1 MIDRYYERYGRR
13 PMGVAADNTY
23 GNGELLQWLDDRGIT
38 PYIRVKEGPN
48 SPPDLYGIEKFTYV
62 PEENCYLCPAGKP
75 LNYVGINKRNRA
87 HRYYSTVKRCRGCG
101 QKPQCT
107 RGKFRTIA
115 IHTCEAARQKADEV
129 AKTPEFAVALRKRR
143 KVEALFSELKN
154 LIGLRRLRLRRIKF
168 VRELPSCCGTE
179 PETTGAVPQHES
191 ATSDGKRVSNHLPKE
206 KHESE
211 ETPLRENASSKRV
224 FQHQRAISPVTANM
238 TGSRDELGSSSAF
251 PNARQTLISGLTNA
265 TISLECAGRARFR

>member
-1 MIDRYYERYGRR
+1 
-13 PMGVAADNTY
+13 
-23 GNGELLQWLDDRGIT
+23 
-38 PYIRVKEGPN
+38 
-48 SPPDLYGIEKFTYV
+48 
-62 PEENCYLCPAGKP
+62 
-75 LNYVGINKRNRA
+75 
-87 HRYYSTVKRCRGCG
+87 
-101 QKPQCT
+101 
-107 RGKFRTIA
+107 
-115 IHTCEAARQKADEV
+115 RQKADEV

-168 VRELPSCCGTE
+168 VRPSCCGTE

-224 FQHQRAISPVTANM
+224 FQHQRDITTA
-238 TGSRDELGSSSAF
+238 TRDSLQ
-251 PNARQTLISGLTNA
+251 QTLDCQNDGD
-265 TISLECAGRARFR
+265 RDHHQ

>member
-1 MIDRYYERYGRR
+1 MARCWWDYALHSREGRS
-13 PMGVAADNTY
+13 
-23 GNGELLQWLDDRGIT
+23 ELA
-38 PYIRVKEGPN
+38 
-48 SPPDLYGIEKFTYV
+48 PDLYGIEKFTYV

-143 KVEALFSELKN
+143 KVKALFSELKN

-168 VRELPSCCGTE
+168 VREQFYLSCCGTE

-191 ATSDGKRVSNHLPKE
+191 ATSDGKRVSNHYQKKTRIGRNSPE
-206 KHESE
+206 G
-211 ETPLRENASSKRV
+211 KRV
-224 FQHQRAISPVTANM
+224 FEASFSTPTRFFTNYRPKRHP
-238 TGSRDELGSSSAF
+238 SA
-251 PNARQTLISGLTNA
+251 LHSLTCPA
-265 TISLECAGRARFR
+265 TRPKIPAQ